1 MAELEI
7 WDRQGE
13 GLTIAEGPVEACILR
28 VARGDA
34 DARDALAA
42 AFDMTWPA
50 AVNQAVGEPFLVAS
64 LAPGEW
70 LIRQPASNVRPKIE
84 HALAGR
90 LHHLSDVSAG
100 RRLWRID
107 GPHARELMARGCS
120 IDTHPRSLPAGRCA
134 QTLFAQ
140 IHVLLIVREA
150 GRGFD
155 IIADASLAKHLRA
168 WFEITSLD
176 FNS

>member
-7 WDRQGE
+7 WERQGDDVA
-13 GLTIAEGPVEACILR
+13 IAEGPVEACILR
-28 VARGDA
+28 VPRADA

-42 AFDMTWPA
+42 AFDMDWPA
-50 AVNQAVGEPFLVAS
+50 VVNQAVGAPCFVAN

-70 LIRQPASNVRPKIE
+70 MIRRPASTIRPEIE
-84 HALAGR
+84 RALAGR

-100 RRLWRID
+100 RRVWRID
-107 GPHARELMARGCS
+107 GPNARDLMARGCS
-120 IDTHPRSLPAGRCA
+120 IDTHPRSMPAGRCA

-140 IHVLLIVREA
+140 THVLLIVREA
-150 GRGFD
+150 GRAFD
-155 IIADASLAKHLRA
+155 IIADASLAKHLRP
-168 WFEITSLD
+168 WFEIASLD